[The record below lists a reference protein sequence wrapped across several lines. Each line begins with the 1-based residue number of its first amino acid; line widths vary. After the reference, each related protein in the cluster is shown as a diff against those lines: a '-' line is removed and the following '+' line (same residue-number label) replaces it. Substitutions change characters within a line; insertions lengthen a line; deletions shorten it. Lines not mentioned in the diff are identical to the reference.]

1 MAQQVTWHK
10 FRWGYDAKC
19 VRSVEDLSTGRSI
32 NVERNPDK
40 EGEPASQTV
49 ALELATIS
57 FSYTV
62 SAAAG
67 GNPRK
72 EYEAINEC
80 LGVHAPLYLNGS
92 KFMASRMMLK
102 SADASDWVLDPH
114 GRAVSVRVSL
124 KFEEYAEDASGLKKQ
139 KITKK
144 SALRPGVQ
152 TKPKATSALSVGA
165 TSSQKASKAKKNK
178 QMAGWKR

>member
-1 MAQQVTWHK
+1 MAVQITWHTFK
-10 FRWGYDAKC
+10 WGYDTGC
-19 VRSVEDLSTGRSI
+19 IRTVEDLSTGRGI
-32 NVERNPDK
+32 NVERNQDK

-49 ALELATIS
+49 ALELATLS

-80 LGVHAPLYLNGS
+80 PGVHAPLYLNGS
-92 KFMASRMMLK
+92 KFLCGEMMLK
-102 SADASDWVLDPH
+102 SVKASDWVLDAK
-114 GRAVSVRVSL
+114 GRAVSVRISVD
-124 KFEEYAEDASGLKKQ
+124 FEEYAVDSSGLKLQ
-139 KITKK
+139 KVERSK
-144 SALRPGVQ
+144 ALRPGVQ

-165 TSSQKASKAKKNK
+165 TSAQKAARTTANK
-178 QMAGWKR
+178 QMARW